1 MTQTQSFHTMKSKSF
16 NSLFLL
22 LLLLPALAF
31 AQVQEKMLD
40 MSAGQQPALVLEI
53 PGVSQDLVSDYWKQ
67 YMKDFYRE
75 KPKWQRRDDEWLS
88 DDADISALGMD
99 NTVDVYAKTEKQGEN
114 VEVQMWVDLGGAFLN
129 SREHPNRYTE
139 GEKLLL
145 RFALEVA
152 REKMRL
158 DIEAQ
163 EDLLKDMNRD
173 MERLASQKERSERQ
187 IERAKE
193 TIRKAK
199 ADIEQN
205 LQEQA
210 DMQTKIAEQEKLI
223 KKLQQQRNDL

>member
-1 MTQTQSFHTMKSKSF
+1 MKNRCF
-16 NSLFLL
+16 TIFPLL
-22 LLLLPALAF
+22 LLLIPSWALA
-31 AQVQEKMLD
+31 QVREVYLD

-88 DDADISALGMD
+88 DDADISALSVD
-99 NTVDVYAKTEKQGEN
+99 NTVDVYAKTEEQGEN
-114 VEVQMWVDLGGAFLN
+114 VEIQLWVDLGGAFLN
-129 SREHPNRYTE
+129 SREHPDRYTE
-139 GEKLLL
+139 AEKLLL

-158 DIEAQ
+158 DIKAQ
-163 EDLLKDMNRD
+163 EDRLKEMNRD
-173 MERLASQKERSERQ
+173 LERLASQKERSERE

-193 TIRKAK
+193 TIRQAE
-199 ADIEQN
+199 ADIKQN

-210 DMQTKIAEQEKLI
+210 DMQAKIAEQEKLV
-223 KKLQQQRNDL
+223 KKMQQQRNGL